1 MNWIKVLWV
10 DDEIEML
17 KPHFLFLKERG
28 YETTPCTNGQ
38 DALDLIKATSFD
50 IVLLDE
56 NMPGLNGLETLDEIK
71 NILPDLPVIMITKN
85 EEEHIMEE
93 AIGAKISDYLIKPVN
108 PNQILSSLKKI
119 LNHKSLIADK
129 TTQNYQQQFRE
140 ISQSLLNLETHQD
153 WSDYFKKL
161 MYWELELESL
171 EDSSMFQV
179 FETQMKE
186 ANIQFAKF
194 IENHYE
200 HWMRGNPGPVFS
212 HQAFEKF
219 VFPQIKQHQPTL
231 LLMIDNLRFDQW
243 KTILPELKNYCKV
256 IQEETYYSLLPTATQ
271 YARNAFF
278 AGYTPLEISK
288 RFPQWWKNDIDEGG
302 KNLYELELLKEQC
315 QRLGMERPMSY
326 HKITQL
332 QQSQQLIKNLQ
343 NHTHEGLTTVVYN
356 FVDMISHA
364 KTEMEVIKELAP
376 DSKAYRSIT
385 SSWFKNSPLK
395 ELIKKA
401 CDLNYTILFTTDHGT
416 IHVGYPSEVIGDKE
430 TSINLRYKSGK
441 SLTFDPKDVIQ
452 CKNPQEYQL
461 PSFYGINSS
470 YIFAKS
476 DAYFIYK
483 NNFNQYA
490 KMYKNTFQH
499 GGVSLEEMIIPFV
512 VLNSR

>member
-1 MNWIKVLWV
+1 
-10 DDEIEML
+10 
-17 KPHFLFLKERG
+17 
-28 YETTPCTNGQ
+28 
-38 DALDLIKATSFD
+38 
-50 IVLLDE
+50 
-56 NMPGLNGLETLDEIK
+56 
-71 NILPDLPVIMITKN
+71 
-85 EEEHIMEE
+85 
-93 AIGAKISDYLIKPVN
+93 
-108 PNQILSSLKKI
+108 
-119 LNHKSLIADK
+119 
-129 TTQNYQQQFRE
+129 
-140 ISQSLLNLETHQD
+140 
-153 WSDYFKKL
+153 
-161 MYWELELESL
+161 
-171 EDSSMFQV
+171 
-179 FETQMKE
+179 
-186 ANIQFAKF
+186 
-194 IENHYE
+194 
-200 HWMRGNPGPVFS
+200 
-212 HQAFEKF
+212 
-219 VFPQIKQHQPTL
+219 
-231 LLMIDNLRFDQW
+231 
-243 KTILPELKNYCKV
+243 
-256 IQEETYYSLLPTATQ
+256 
-271 YARNAFF
+271 
-278 AGYTPLEISK
+278 
-288 RFPQWWKNDIDEGG
+288 
-302 KNLYELELLKEQC
+302 
-315 QRLGMERPMSY
+315 
-326 HKITQL
+326 
-332 QQSQQLIKNLQ
+332 
-343 NHTHEGLTTVVYN
+343 
-356 FVDMISHA
+356 MISHA